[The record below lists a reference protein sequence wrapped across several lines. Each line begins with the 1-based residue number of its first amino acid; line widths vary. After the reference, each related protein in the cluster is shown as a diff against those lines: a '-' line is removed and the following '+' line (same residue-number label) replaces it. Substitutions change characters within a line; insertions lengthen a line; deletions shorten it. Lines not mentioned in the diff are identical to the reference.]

1 MPSALRKRSSARI
14 WDFSMF
20 LNMSPMTFSMSFSHL
35 HEVWSW
41 ESRPNPQL
49 ACQIHYGNLSDSRT
63 RKDFHSPDLF
73 HLLLWWNTAPW
84 LRNVLQKRYMTSA
97 KPSIVAVVY
106 YNNVYE
112 SCLLCKLML
121 NLRYC
126 VSFLLKTF
134 GGYWNL
140 YYFCIRFRL
149 VKTTLSN
156 ERKSSLNNLHKDR
169 DSSTRSDFNNVEIM
183 G

>member
-1 MPSALRKRSSARI
+1 MKRSSARI
-14 WDFSMF
+14 LYFTMS
-20 LNMSPMTFSMSFSHL
+20 LNMSPINFSISFSHL

-41 ESRPNPQL
+41 ESRPNLQW
-49 ACQIHYGNLSDSRT
+49 ACQIKFIT
-63 RKDFHSPDLF
+63 
-73 HLLLWWNTAPW
+73 
-84 LRNVLQKRYMTSA
+84 VLVWQQNPQGFPFARLVSFVVVVEHGTVAQKCVAKRYMTSA

-112 SCLLCKLML
+112 LCLLCKLML
-121 NLRYC
+121 NLWYC
-126 VSFLLKTF
+126 VSFLLKIF

>member
-1 MPSALRKRSSARI
+1 MQECHRHWGKGRPPVYYTLPCLWTCRLLI
-14 WDFSMF
+14 FQCHFLTSMKCGRENPVQIHSRHVIF
-20 LNMSPMTFSMSFSHL
+20 IMVL
-35 HEVWSW
+35 VWQQ
-41 ESRPNPQL
+41 NPQGFPFARL
-49 ACQIHYGNLSDSRT
+49 VSFVVVVEHGTMAQKCV
-63 RKDFHSPDLF
+63 
-73 HLLLWWNTAPW
+73 A
-84 LRNVLQKRYMTSA
+84 KRYMTTA
-97 KPSIVAVVY
+97 KVAVVY
-106 YNNVYE
+106 YNNVSE
-112 SCLLCKLML
+112 LCLLCKLML
-121 NLRYC
+121 NLWYC
-126 VSFLLKTF
+126 VSFLLKMF

>member
-1 MPSALRKRSSARI
+1 MKRSSARI
-14 WDFSMF
+14 LYFTMS
-20 LNMSPMTFSMSFSHL
+20 LNMSPINFQFHFSPPWSVVVRIPSKSAVGMS
-35 HEVWSW
+35 
-41 ESRPNPQL
+41 N
-49 ACQIHYGNLSDSRT
+49 QIHYGTCL
-63 RKDFHSPDLF
+63 
-73 HLLLWWNTAPW
+73 TAEPA
-84 LRNVLQKRYMTSA
+84 RISIRPTCFICCCGGHGTMAQKCVAKRYMTSA
-97 KPSIVAVVY
+97 KPSTVAVVY

-149 VKTTLSN
+149 VKTTLSD